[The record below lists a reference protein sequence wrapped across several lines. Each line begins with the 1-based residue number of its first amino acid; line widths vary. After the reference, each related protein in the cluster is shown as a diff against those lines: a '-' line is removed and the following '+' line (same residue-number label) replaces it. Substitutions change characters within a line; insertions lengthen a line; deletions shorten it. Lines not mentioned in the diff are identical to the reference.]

1 MAIGYTWD
9 VSTVDTYPTKD
20 SKSDVVYNVHW
31 RLTAT
36 DDTNKDSDGNNW
48 AATSYGS
55 QGVDTSDLSSFIAFA
70 DLKASDVQ
78 GWVEAALGA
87 DEVTALKAGLDAQIA
102 EKRIDILLNKTREE
116 IAKDYVTKQEVKEGM
131 NVLMDRLEKLHEKV
145 DKLFEVK

>member
-1 MAIGYTWD
+1 MITYEWD

-48 AATSYGS
+48 TADVYGS
-55 QGVDTSDLSSFIAFA
+55 QVVDTSDLSSFKAFA
-70 DLKASDVQ
+70 DLTASDVQ

-87 DEVTALKAGLDAQIA
+87 DKVTAKKASLDAEIA
-102 EKRIDILLNKTREE
+102 EKVSPTSVSKTIGE
-116 IAKDYVTKQEVKEGM
+116 
-131 NVLMDRLEKLHEKV
+131 
-145 DKLFEVK
+145 